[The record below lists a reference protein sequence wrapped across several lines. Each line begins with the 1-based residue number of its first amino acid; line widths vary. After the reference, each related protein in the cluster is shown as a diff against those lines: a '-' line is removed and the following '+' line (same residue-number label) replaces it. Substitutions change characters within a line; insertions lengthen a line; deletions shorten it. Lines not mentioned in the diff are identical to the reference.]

1 MAVMVQFVHMSMIL
15 LFLAAAL
22 WVAWHVGLAGTSLRG
37 RVIEKIGEMGFMI
50 GFSIGSVG
58 SIMLLVMAWQ
68 GAPVWFLWSA
78 PKELRWLMALAML
91 PAFILFIASVTQ
103 PNPTSAGQKLGEAG
117 PRGIT
122 RVTRHPM
129 LWSFAIWAGVHMLGN
144 GDVASLLFFGA
155 FLVTCVLGM
164 PSIDAKLAKRDPA
177 MWGRLSATT
186 SILPFGAV
194 LAGRGRVDFS
204 EIGPRPLVLGTVL
217 WVGLLV
223 AHPIAFGVP
232 AVYF

>member
-1 MAVMVQFVHMSMIL
+1 MSIFL
-15 LFLAAAL
+15 LFLAAAF
-22 WVAWHVGLAGTSLRG
+22 WVGWHVGVAGTALRG
-37 RVIEKIGEMGFMI
+37 RIVGLIGEIGFMI
-50 GFSIGSVG
+50 GFSIGSVA

-68 GAPVWFLWSA
+68 AAPVWFLWSA
-78 PKELRWLMALAML
+78 PRELRWVLALVML

-103 PNPTSAGQKLGEAG
+103 PNPTSAGQKLAAGG

-129 LWSFAIWAGVHMLGN
+129 LWSFALWAGVHVVAN
-144 GDVASLLFFGA
+144 GDVASLIFFGA
-155 FLVTCVLGM
+155 FLATCLLGM
-164 PSIDAKLAKRDPA
+164 PSIDAKLAKRDPE
-177 MWGRLSATT
+177 MWARLAPTT

-194 LAGRGRVDFS
+194 FSGRGRVDFA

-232 AVYF
+232 AIYF